1 MYKQIV
7 EFFKGKNIAIIGF
20 GREGKST
27 YKFIRNY
34 LSDEVITILDG
45 NTKLFENNEFLK
57 DDKNLKVVLGDNYL
71 DDLNDFDV
79 IMKSPGVKLGNKC
92 DNVKDKITSQHA
104 LAFKYFKNQIIGI
117 TGTKGKS
124 TTTSLIYKVLKDQGI
139 DTYLL
144 GNIGVPIFD
153 YISSVKEDSMMAI
166 ECSAYQTEYIK
177 DAPHISIILNL
188 FEEHLDYFENP
199 EAYFLSKLNMF
210 KYQDSSD
217 YALYSSKNKTL
228 YTYINKLPIKSNLID
243 IDSDMV
249 IKNDMVCFNG
259 KELYDVNS
267 KRLLI
272 GNNQL
277 EDILFVLR
285 VGLLLDIDTNKMINS
300 INTFTPLEHRLEY
313 VGTFGEV
320 KYYNDSIATIPD
332 ATINCIETLKDV
344 DTIIFGGMDRGIDY
358 TPLIEFFNKSKI
370 ENFICLKDTGYKIGK
385 LIKRG
390 NIYYASDLKDAVSYA
405 KKVTKKI
412 CVMSPAA
419 PSYNE
424 YKNFEEKG
432 KLYKEYVRS
441 EEVN

>member
-1 MYKQIV
+1 MYKQLV
-7 EFFKGKNIAIIGF
+7 EFVKEKNIAIIGF

-104 LAFKYFKNQIIGI
+104 LVFKYFKNQIVGI

-188 FEEHLDYFENP
+188 FEEHLDYYGNP
-199 EAYFLSKLNMF
+199 ESYFLSKLNKF
-210 KYQDSSD
+210 KYKNSD
-217 YALYSSKNKTL
+217 
-228 YTYINKLPIKSNLID
+228 D
-243 IDSDMV
+243 
-249 IKNDMVCFNG
+249 
-259 KELYDVNS
+259 
-267 KRLLI
+267 
-272 GNNQL
+272 
-277 EDILFVLR
+277 
-285 VGLLLDIDTNKMINS
+285 
-300 INTFTPLEHRLEY
+300 
-313 VGTFGEV
+313 
-320 KYYNDSIATIPD
+320 
-332 ATINCIETLKDV
+332 
-344 DTIIFGGMDRGIDY
+344 
-358 TPLIEFFNKSKI
+358 
-370 ENFICLKDTGYKIGK
+370 
-385 LIKRG
+385 
-390 NIYYASDLKDAVSYA
+390 
-405 KKVTKKI
+405 
-412 CVMSPAA
+412 
-419 PSYNE
+419 
-424 YKNFEEKG
+424 
-432 KLYKEYVRS
+432 
-441 EEVN
+441 